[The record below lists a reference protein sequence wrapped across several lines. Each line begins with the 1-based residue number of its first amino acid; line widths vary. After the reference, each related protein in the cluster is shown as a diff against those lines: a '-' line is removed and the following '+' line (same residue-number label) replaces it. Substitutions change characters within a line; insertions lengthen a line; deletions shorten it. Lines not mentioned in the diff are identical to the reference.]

1 MWTRRTWIRALSLLG
16 LPLSLAAAQEPTASL
31 RGTVTDS
38 IRHGPLV
45 GATVV
50 VSSRAAAGAGAVES
64 HDYTATTDKHGKY
77 AVNAIAPGTYVLTVE
92 HPWLDSSGLSVP
104 ARPVDLRPRQ
114 SASMN
119 LAVPSAA
126 TVRATV
132 CGRASGDSTVGLV
145 AGYVT
150 EATTA
155 RPVAGAR
162 VVFVWTDFDVDGR
175 TAQTSD
181 QKRSVAVTTAL
192 DGTFRV
198 CGLPVLRPIL
208 MQAQVHGMAGT
219 GAEELQLP
227 ANGLLVKTLR
237 VEDRPSGYA
246 ELHGVVVRTE
256 SERPLAGAHVHLW
269 GAADSVTTA
278 DDGSFHLRDVPLGTQ
293 TVEVTALGFY
303 PRRYTL
309 DVQTGDEA
317 KIAIT
322 MTEIATT
329 LDSVRIIA
337 RRTNTPP
344 WHAEFDDRSAHGMG
358 QYITE
363 EMIAKQGTR
372 LTSELFQQVRGFNLF
387 NGRLYSSRGPT
398 SLLSLPT
405 PNQPRQTICS
415 PTVYV
420 DGTPG
425 GVDDISPL
433 AIHGIEIYASSAE
446 VPAKYHAGPCGAILV
461 WTK

>member
-1 MWTRRTWIRALSLLG
+1 MHRLVVCVALI
-16 LPLSLAAAQEPTASL
+16 AAVVPTAALAQRDTTASV
-31 RGTVTDS
+31 RGMVTDS
-38 IRHGPLV
+38 IRHGPLA

-50 VSSRAAAGAGAVES
+50 ASPTSVSGGAGES
-64 HDYTATTDKHGKY
+64 HDYTATTDARGRY
-77 AVNAIAPGTYVLTVE
+77 AINALPLGTYVLTVE
-92 HPWLDSSGLSVP
+92 HPWLDSTGLGVP
-104 ARPVDLRPRQ
+104 ARPVDLARQ
-114 SASMN
+114 RAATVN

-132 CGRASGDSTVGLV
+132 CGRATADSTVGLV
-145 AGYVT
+145 AGYVN

-162 VVFVWTDFDVDGR
+162 VVFAWSDFDVDQR
-175 TAQTSD
+175 TAQASD
-181 QKRSVAVTTAL
+181 QKHSVAATTAR

-208 MQAQVHGMAGT
+208 MQAQVGDRAAT

-237 VEDRPSGYA
+237 IEDRPSGSA
-246 ELHGVVVRTE
+246 ELHGMVVRTE
-256 SERPLAGAHVHLW
+256 SQRPLAGAHVHLW
-269 GAADSVTTA
+269 GAADSVATA

-309 DVQTGDEA
+309 DVQTGDLG
-317 KIAIT
+317 KIAIA
-322 MTEIATT
+322 MTEVATT

-363 EMIAKQGTR
+363 EMIAKQGPM
-372 LTSELFQQVRGFNLF
+372 LTSELFQQVHGYNLF
-387 NGRLYSSRGPT
+387 NGSLYSSRGST
-398 SLLSLPT
+398 SLLGGSAGL
-405 PNQPRQTICS
+405 CS

-425 GVDDISPL
+425 RVDDISPL